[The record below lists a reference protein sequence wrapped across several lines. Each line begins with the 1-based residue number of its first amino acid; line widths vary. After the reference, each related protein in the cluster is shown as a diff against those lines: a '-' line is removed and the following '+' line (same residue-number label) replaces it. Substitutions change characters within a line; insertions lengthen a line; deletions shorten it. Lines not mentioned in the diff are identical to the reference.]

1 MSRCRQCKVEILDET
16 ERCPLCNSVLEFTFE
31 VENMYPNVKTQ
42 TRKLVFLSRVYLIA
56 AIWIA
61 SILFGINYID
71 KYRIGWSL
79 VAGLILLYGY
89 LLIRLAIS
97 GQTGH
102 KLKIIILAVIT
113 VIMMILMDFI
123 IGYHG
128 WSVNYA
134 LPSCVILL
142 DIGIMALMVKNRR
155 NWQSYIMWQ
164 ILMMLVSGG
173 MVLLYIFEIITVPY
187 LVGFT
192 TMLSVFIFLGTII
205 VGDRRARLELY
216 RRFHIN

>member
-1 MSRCRQCKVEILDET
+1 MSKCRQCNVEILDET
-16 ERCPLCNSVLEFTFE
+16 ERCPLCNSVVEFTFE

-56 AIWIA
+56 AIWIG
-61 SILFGINYID
+61 SILFGINYVD
-71 KYRIGWSL
+71 KYQIGWSL
-79 VAGLILLYGY
+79 VAVLVLVYGY
-89 LLIRLAIS
+89 LLLRLAIS

-113 VIMMILMDFI
+113 IIMMILMDFI

-128 WSVNYA
+128 WSVNYV
-134 LPSCVILL
+134 LPACVILMDL
-142 DIGIMALMVKNRR
+142 GIMALMVKNRR

-173 MVLLYIFEIITVPY
+173 MVLMYLFDIITVPHI
-187 LVGFT
+187 VGAAT
-192 TMLSVFIFLGTII
+192 ILSVFIFLGTII
-205 VGDRRARLELY
+205 VGDRRARVELY
-216 RRFHIN
+216 RRFHI

>member
-1 MSRCRQCKVEILDET
+1 MSKCRQCNVEILDET
-16 ERCPLCNSVLEFTFE
+16 ERCPLCNSVVEFTFE

-42 TRKLVFLSRVYLIA
+42 TRKLVFLSRVYLVA
-56 AIWIA
+56 AIWIG
-61 SILFGINYID
+61 SILFGINYVD
-71 KYRIGWSL
+71 KYQIGWSL
-79 VAGLILLYGY
+79 VAGLVLLYGY
-89 LLIRLAIS
+89 LLLKLAIS

-113 VIMMILMDFI
+113 IIMMILMDFI
-123 IGYHG
+123 IGYRG

-134 LPSCVILL
+134 LPGCVILM

-173 MVLLYIFEIITVPY
+173 MVLMYMFEIITVPHI
-187 LVGFT
+187 VGVAT
-192 TMLSVFIFLGTII
+192 ILSVFTFLGTII
-205 VGDRRARLELY
+205 VGDRRARVELY
-216 RRFHIN
+216 RRFHI